1 MRVTSV
7 IVGARF
13 RPPAAGLLSV
23 LGASAPLVVRREPS
37 NPYDPNALQVL
48 VETSTLAKLPIRQLQ
63 SACEGFGFGAEELCG
78 RDAPSEW
85 HLGYVPRGDALEYA
99 GAFDTSGTGEVPG
112 EFTFDLAGKP
122 SVSFELPT

>member
-1 MRVTSV
+1 MRVTSL

-23 LGASAPLVVRREPS
+23 LGAGARLLVRREPQ

-48 VETSTLAKLPIRQLQ
+48 VETSTLAKLPISQLQ
-63 SACEGFGFGAEELCG
+63 AACEGFGFGAEELCG
-78 RDAPSEW
+78 ASAPSEW
-85 HLGYVPRGDALEYA
+85 HLGYVPRDAAEIYA
-99 GAFDTSGTGEVPG
+99 PGFDASGLAEVPG

-122 SVSFELPT
+122 SVSFEVPT